1 MCDEILSLCH
11 AKRDDTTFLT
21 SLATLVAEYEQQ
33 GCQLAAGLL
42 PELSLEAPT
51 ESDDIPRY
59 VALFFGDITS
69 ITAKPFI
76 GLF

>member
-1 MCDEILSLCH
+1 
-11 AKRDDTTFLT
+11 
-21 SLATLVAEYEQQ
+21 
-33 GCQLAAGLL
+33 LAAGLL